1 MVLGITFYVLACSNI
16 MLLLLSWLMV
26 VESFSGF
33 IPSDLM
39 KISNI
44 YLSNCSFL
52 TARVVLAVLEITFYV
67 QACSNI
73 VVVDFFFRFY
83 PVRPYENLK
92 YLRRFRLVQLL
103 IGRSCWGKMGRSCQ
117 SQRIYDLEKVPNSKK
132 RLLKVPTKTFP
143 RRLSTLF
150 DLSKW
155 KVDTEGQKGCW
166 G

>member
-1 MVLGITFYVLACSNI
+1 M
-16 MLLLLSWLMV
+16 SWLV
-26 VESFSGF
+26 QTLCFYYCPGLRLWNHFQVLSRQTLWKYQIFTVQLLIFDRKGRSRGPRNYFLCPGLFKHCGCGFFS
-33 IPSDLM
+33 
-39 KISNI
+39 
-44 YLSNCSFL
+44 
-52 TARVVLAVLEITFYV
+52 
-67 QACSNI
+67 
-73 VVVDFFFRFY
+73 RFY
-83 PVRPYENLK
+83 SVRLYENLK
-92 YLRRFRLVQLL
+92 YLCRFRLVQLL